1 MNENIK
7 MYCELIENANE
18 CSKLLILSQIAIDDG
33 NLTLS
38 QKYFLQ
44 VKDILNTLVNDTF
57 NEIKELCSSPVL
69 DSDDYDIS
77 SLNLASLL
85 NDACHSAGTLV
96 SMENGSSTAYS
107 IGNLEDRGVMFIE
120 PGTEVYEG
128 MIVGECNRDNDLAVN
143 VVKGK
148 QLTNTRAAGSD
159 HTVVLKRPRPIT
171 LEYALDYIN
180 SDELV
185 EVTPNFIRLR
195 KRILNTEERK
205 KFDARNKKSN

>member
-33 NLTLS
+33 DLTLS

-96 SMENGSSTAYS
+96 SMENENETNSLKQAILTKLAKTL
-107 IGNLEDRGVMFIE
+107 NAC
-120 PGTEVYEG
+120 TELY
-128 MIVGECNRDNDLAVN
+128 
-143 VVKGK
+143 
-148 QLTNTRAAGSD
+148 NT
-159 HTVVLKRPRPIT
+159 LF
-171 LEYALDYIN
+171 N
-180 SDELV
+180 
-185 EVTPNFIRLR
+185 
-195 KRILNTEERK
+195 
-205 KFDARNKKSN
+205 